1 VRRFTYKIIKK
12 EVVLNQ
18 LTVPLSISTMLAILK
33 TETCLTVVMRTSTKP
48 TGNMMQTSGPK
59 WIPGFPFEA
68 GKEKV

>member
-1 VRRFTYKIIKK
+1 
-12 EVVLNQ
+12 VVLNQ

-59 WIPGFPFEA
+59 WIQAFPFEA
-68 GKEKV
+68 GKKEDSGFLEA